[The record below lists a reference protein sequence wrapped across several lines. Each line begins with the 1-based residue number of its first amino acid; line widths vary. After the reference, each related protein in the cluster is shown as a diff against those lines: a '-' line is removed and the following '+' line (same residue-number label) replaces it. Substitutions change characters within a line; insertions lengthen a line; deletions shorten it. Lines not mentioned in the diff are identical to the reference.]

1 MFGSEFSINA
11 EIYGYKFD
19 DNGLWY
25 HEEQK
30 LDFTLCKN
38 IAKNMSKSIEYK
50 NKVAD
55 FQVITYLNLGID
67 LQDIL
72 RYNEKDL
79 RILYNIP
86 KLNENKLTMY
96 KQMIGAT

>member
-1 MFGSEFSINA
+1 MHPDCLMDIVLPDLLKDIINIKNLINTVWDKA
-11 EIYGYKFD
+11 N
-19 DNGLWY
+19 NGT
-25 HEEQK
+25 K
-30 LDFTLCKN
+30 SN
-38 IAKNMSKSIEYK
+38 IIQDLMHIWK
-50 NKVAD
+50 KVAD

-96 KQMIGAT
+96 KQMIGAI